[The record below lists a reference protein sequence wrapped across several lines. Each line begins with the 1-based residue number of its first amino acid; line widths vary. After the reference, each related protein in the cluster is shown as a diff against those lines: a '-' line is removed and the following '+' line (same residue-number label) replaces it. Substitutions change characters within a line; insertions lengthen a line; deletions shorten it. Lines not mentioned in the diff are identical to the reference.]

1 MIVPNMEWYLK
12 DMLFNV
18 FYMQKEH
25 PKRKVFPVQK
35 QRKPGLEKKM
45 VPKPVFDR
53 VNDTTDFLKGKVALI
68 TGGDSG
74 IGRAVAVG
82 LAKNGVEIA
91 ICFLADEKQDAQITA
106 DYIKEHYGKECL
118 LISGDL
124 SREKNCRS
132 AVKKT
137 IHRFEKIDILINNAG
152 LHYPQDGIEHISTE
166 QLIKTF
172 STNVYPLF
180 YMVKAALPY
189 LKRGASIINT
199 SSVTA
204 YRGSAH
210 LIDYAATKG
219 AIVSFTR
226 SLAASLASKGIRVN
240 AVAPGPVWT
249 PLIISSMRKKDIQ
262 TFGTDVPLARAAQ
275 PVEISPVYIFLA
287 GNGSSFITGQVLHP
301 NGGEIVNG

>member
-1 MIVPNMEWYLK
+1 
-12 DMLFNV
+12 
-18 FYMQKEH
+18 MQKGN
-25 PKRKVFPVQK
+25 PKRKVFLAQK
-35 QRKPGLEKKM
+35 QQKPGLEKEM
-45 VPKPVFDR
+45 VPAPVFD
-53 VNDTTDFLKGKVALI
+53 LKNEAGSNILQGKVALI

-74 IGRAVAVG
+74 IGRSIAVG
-82 LAKNGVEIA
+82 LAKHGADIA
-91 ICFLADEKQDAQITA
+91 ICFLGDEREDAEVTCN
-106 DYIKEHYGKECL
+106 YIREHYAKECL
-118 LISGDL
+118 LISGSL
-124 SREKNCRS
+124 SLEKNCQL

-137 IHRFEKIDILINNAG
+137 ILKFKKIDILINNAA
-152 LHYPQDGIEHISTE
+152 LHYPQDGIENISAK

-172 STNVYPLF
+172 STNVYPMF
-180 YMVKAALPY
+180 YLVKAALPY

-199 SSVTA
+199 TSVTA

-249 PLIISSMRKKDIQ
+249 PLIVSSMKLKDIQ
-262 TFGTDVPLARAAQ
+262 KFGSDVPLGRAAQ
-275 PVEISPVYIFLA
+275 PVEISPAYIFLA
-287 GNGSSFITGQVLHP
+287 SEGASFITGQVLHP